1 MPSMEPMGQFDRWP
15 LLVHGFT
22 LSALNT
28 RVELRDRDAEHH
40 KDAPLLAAGQCPAA
54 K

>member
-1 MPSMEPMGQFDRWP
+1 MEPMGQFYRQP

-28 RVELRDRDAEHH
+28 RVELPDRDTEHH
-40 KDAPLLAAGQCPAA
+40 KGAPLLPAGQCPAT